1 MSSNIAI
8 KTRGRLVVT
17 VQAKYCANTGR
28 WRLDYPLQ
36 LSKFYMLTDFLLRPQ
51 RLLNSALILRTRII
65 RRAHKN

>member
-36 LSKFYMLTDFLLRPQ
+36 LSKFYMLTDFLLDR
-51 RLLNSALILRTRII
+51 NAC
-65 RRAHKN
+65 